1 MRANGGCTK
10 YGIATRAE
18 GGKHCNRNEFCTNND
33 MEAKL
38 HQFEVFKVEPKYGF
52 AD

>member
-1 MRANGGCTK
+1 MVTARSMVSRAVQKEGN
-10 YGIATRAE
+10 IVLATRLI
-18 GGKHCNRNEFCTNND
+18 FCTNKD